1 MITREELLNS
11 TEYHLETLKINLFR
25 EIEFLLE
32 TDLTLRQAKILAR
45 LGYLLYKDSD
55 IPVSDLIEYYL
66 AFGKVL
72 IFEPIYTEKSE

>member
-25 EIEFLLE
+25 EIGLLLE

-45 LGYLLYKDSD
+45 LGYLLYKDGD
-55 IPVSDLIEYYL
+55 IPVSDLMEYYL

-72 IFEPIYTEKSE
+72 TFEPIHTKESE